1 MRNSGVRT
9 LTGGG
14 GGLYIAS
21 LTGTLE
27 GTNGVGT
34 HCRVGASQQST
45 LIVIWKHNH
54 LISDIALDT
63 QELRKKSCFRT
74 DIKWLAISV
83 MHCEKLNPT
92 TTSTWSSK
100 QLPSLPKQFLPF
112 AHRPG
117 CSGYPLYPALHLQ
130 PNDPYLL
137 MQTAFESQSSK
148 SILHSSRSYQWKNH
162 VDFINSHIIEIPNE
176 TISFFKEI
184 PILHQNQ
191 SFFLNPININ
201 CQKLKLKLK
210 CLWEVH
216 MNRNTSDT

>member
-74 DIKWLAISV
+74 DINDW
-83 MHCEKLNPT
+83 
-92 TTSTWSSK
+92 
-100 QLPSLPKQFLPF
+100 QSLL
-112 AHRPG
+112 
-117 CSGYPLYPALHLQ
+117 C
-130 PNDPYLL
+130 
-137 MQTAFESQSSK
+137 
-148 SILHSSRSYQWKNH
+148 IVKN
-162 VDFINSHIIEIPNE
+162 
-176 TISFFKEI
+176 
-184 PILHQNQ
+184 
-191 SFFLNPININ
+191 
-201 CQKLKLKLK
+201 
-210 CLWEVH
+210 
-216 MNRNTSDT
+216 

>member
-1 MRNSGVRT
+1 MSTYPDRWWGRFVYSQPYRYTWRNQWCWYTLQSGGISTEHTHRHLET
-9 LTGGG
+9 QSSYFWYSFRYTGIEKEIMFQDR
-14 GGLYIAS
+14 Y
-21 LTGTLE
+21 
-27 GTNGVGT
+27 
-34 HCRVGASQQST
+34 
-45 LIVIWKHNH
+45 KMM
-54 LISDIALDT
+54 
-63 QELRKKSCFRT
+63 
-74 DIKWLAISV
+74 AISV

-100 QLPSLPKQFLPF
+100 QLPSLPKQFRPF

-162 VDFINSHIIEIPNE
+162 VDFIKSHIMEITNE

-191 SFFLNPININ
+191 SFF
-201 CQKLKLKLK
+201 
-210 CLWEVH
+210 
-216 MNRNTSDT
+216 